1 MRWCLKKYLVLYA
14 RVKVINRDDCDCKS
28 KQQEDFEKGNGSPHS
43 ASDYKPVEAEQ
54 VSKK

>member
-1 MRWCLKKYLVLYA
+1 MRWCLTKYLVLYA

-43 ASDYKPVEAEQ
+43 APVEAEQ
-54 VSKK
+54 VSNK